1 MVTNEYKRKRGQ
13 LIITTSIKPEDLLG
27 SGAISSTRSPLN
39 TAGKVPSYSKLPEPT
54 PVPNPPSTVRAAE
67 STEQLPESH
76 AVNAAPVIPPTSTHK
91 LPTPPTSVCV
101 PSSIAGTTVAAE
113 AAILS
118 SQPANAVPSI
128 SATTD
133 TPGAAQSSTTAPIHN
148 PTSGEPPKNLAT
160 TTTIGVRTDEVGEE
174 SDAMNLMDIN
184 ENSSSR
190 RSTRNDNRNTL
201 ESIVKSELVRVMQ
214 QHEAIGRTE
223 RKVQDIGVWYP
234 DEYVGLQRC
243 HFRSLYCVCP
253 EMAKKA
259 FEQKIPHDQH
269 EKLKELVANNA
280 EGDIFWV
287 RQQAWVSLT
296 KTYFI
301 EDKMCYDVINHSL
314 AKFILD
320 FSEFNFP
327 YDTMVIE
334 DNLKCKVPPLET
346 ATATSE
352 SSSAQPSSVL
362 PPATSVSLP
371 TASSTTGGA
380 SFDADTENPEHQ
392 RDKSDSEPGS
402 DQGDDLPTRE
412 PKYKVGTFIRKE
424 VDNIE
429 CTGFIHGYVL
439 GEESFVYYVH
449 MNEPDIE
456 ECITEEDI
464 STFIFFS
471 SEGWVVEKNLNVYVR
486 VGKTDHPATIDS
498 MVRLTEELVDTNSVR
513 IKWSINNQSSVVDL
527 STVTPMHSS
536 PRERQK
542 RKKERKK
549 LASVEEIT
557 TGIRSTPVTTPG
569 QVQDSYCPRKLLVGL
584 SYTCRH
590 YINCNSRYSKQKTA
604 KLFEKMNRLSE
615 DMVTFRDNYRLYQ
628 QGRSIH
634 SSASSQVTLTTGMEL
649 YNDTEI
655 MDSVTKTCNGLE
667 VKLSPKSSFTKCL
680 CLMTHSCRIEES
692 KPKREDDDLNKNMSE
707 VPLVFGPLCSFMD
720 RDDQVDLEL
729 SCLSN
734 MSVTVVFVP
743 DIGIHPV
750 LLNFISQ
757 LFGLQKDQTDYKHA
771 IFAVHGPSI
780 SDKTH
785 LVNLLTTGYLD
796 FIQVYDVMHGSIFKS
811 DVDEN
816 MLDDSMDLACQ
827 EADTSFL
834 DDGSLRTF
842 LHNIC
847 VLIACTLQDR
857 VVNKSMKSPYFKPV
871 KKLLAEYLINR
882 SSPENLNWLN
892 VFLERIRSN
901 IFSMDNLI
909 VKIRDREGD
918 EMFGLDI
925 GSMLDNVFKL
935 GAKDNRYKH
944 HKEWAS
950 SNCCI
955 ETVCASAMVIYKHS
969 EDGKYRFWCQCCK
982 KSVHASTSG
991 EYDSLHDAM
1000 VAIPYVSITHRLAR
1014 RLKLYSSELV
1024 HVGSPLPEDYSFQGD
1039 FRLHAK
1045 HLKGMESDA
1054 SVTECVPDSS
1064 KLDNV
1069 IGDDSI
1075 LLSAL
1080 KNDLGERSIGTARSW
1095 KSIVTFIFGTPDN
1108 EDDDE
1113 TPLTKLKETRTPRQD
1128 HNNLQEK
1135 IKRVMD
1141 GEDVMT
1147 VFPISH
1153 NEKVLELRDIE
1164 GKDKDWKP
1172 ELDHVEGL
1180 LASRATYVT
1189 KVNWKDPS
1197 FLRCMPCDIHH
1208 LFGEEDCNHLNNIL
1222 QDDRNEINFFHQLGL
1237 LSAYLQVAPEGS
1249 DDAHIYRRIPKIARQ
1264 FAVECSNGCE
1274 NIFTKEGRKRKV
1286 KDSNVYVMTSVV
1298 TTSHYKK
1305 LQEISKFLKG
1315 EEFYDIVGDRSKA
1328 AKCIQW
1334 VANPT
1339 VQGFLEE
1346 DVKFFEGLG
1355 HNMQVALPDKV
1366 KSSLSNHFETLKQEY
1381 EAPNFFQLTVLHPY
1395 HAYLRIRPNGGFDN
1409 TCSYGFAETQVAM
1422 SISFLYGTIPFMKAM
1437 ERMTNPCFQ
1446 DKNFAKVMKGKH
1458 VEQDPDEFRVEF
1470 ESAKT
1475 SEHARKT
1482 SRVRVLNNTQ
1492 VFKPPEG
1499 CAPDYQYSPPVVN
1512 SSILFPIRVTRDKL
1526 NCAFGNTVN
1535 LLTYINHFNT
1545 DLKQTLLNLKAR
1557 SGGCCLREIRNC
1569 IIDCGYDTFTLPSIS
1584 TYSVLQTFVTES
1596 GIPMLVSLELNFRTF
1611 TYYHVIGISPF
1622 ISSETSQVEYHIIDG
1637 AHPQM
1642 KAMKLSQENI
1652 DWCCGEEISFKKV
1665 ACGFAFVPGKK
1676 RVLEMLTDK
1685 AGFNVVPG
1693 TSLCLTTTPKTS
1705 KRGGKNKTDITY
1717 ERIFGQNNVIRK
1729 EKSEYVKIWN
1739 QLTEEYQNTK
1749 PAYRRRRKTK
1759 HNTD

>member
-412 PKYKVGTFIRKE
+412 PKYKFGTFIRKE

>member
-412 PKYKVGTFIRKE
+412 PKYKFGTFIRKE

-449 MNEPDIE
+449 MNEPNIE